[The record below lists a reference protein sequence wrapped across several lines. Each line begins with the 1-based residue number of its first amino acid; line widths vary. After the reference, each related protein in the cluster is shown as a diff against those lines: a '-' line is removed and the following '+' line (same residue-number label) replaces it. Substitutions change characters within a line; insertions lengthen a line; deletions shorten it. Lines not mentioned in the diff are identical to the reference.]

1 MVAGVSLDTGLR
13 PELTPATREEGVHM
27 TPKKELTEEER
38 KIVSALRDEAKRK
51 RLLAVRTR

>member
-1 MVAGVSLDTGLR
+1 M
-13 PELTPATREEGVHM
+13 TPATREEGVHM